1 MNPINLFPHGI
12 NLLTWMFSSKDSNFF
27 LAITDL
33 VPFEVLPF
41 QYKKFAINIQLNERS
56 ELDEC

>member
-1 MNPINLFPHGI
+1 MNVWTLDLQIWPQ
-12 NLLTWMFSSKDSNFF
+12 LTDEDEDSNFL

-33 VPFEVLPF
+33 VPLEVLPF
-41 QYKKFAINIQLNERS
+41 RYKKFAINIQLNEHS

>member
-1 MNPINLFPHGI
+1 MNVWNSDLQIETHL
-12 NLLTWMFSSKDSNFF
+12 SDEDSNFL

-33 VPFEVLPF
+33 VPLEVLPF
-41 QYKKFAINIQLNERS
+41 RYKKFAINIQLNERS